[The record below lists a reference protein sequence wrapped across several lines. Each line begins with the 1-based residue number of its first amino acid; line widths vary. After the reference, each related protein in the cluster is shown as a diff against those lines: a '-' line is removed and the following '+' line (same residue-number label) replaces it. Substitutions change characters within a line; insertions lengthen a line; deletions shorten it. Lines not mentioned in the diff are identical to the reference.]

1 MRKSEYNCFTFLF
14 YIKSEK
20 KGKESCK
27 DMKNWVWFFAMV
39 VVLIF
44 GTAAFAF
51 NPIPEK
57 DLKIG
62 FVYVGPVGDG
72 GWSYMHDQ
80 GRQAIEKAF
89 PDVTTMYA
97 ESVPEGPDC
106 ARVMEQFVRN
116 GAKLV
121 FATSFGYM
129 DQVIEVAK
137 KYPDVIFM
145 HCSGYKMA
153 ENVGVYFGRMYQARY
168 LSGLVAGSMTKSNI
182 IGFPAAHP
190 IPEVIRMIN
199 AFTLGVRKVNPN
211 AKVKVVWLYS
221 WFDPGKEK
229 EATKALIDAGADV
242 IGMHADS
249 GSTPQTA
256 EESGVYVIG
265 YNNDMSH
272 YAPTKCLTSSIW
284 DWSTIYI
291 DIVKKV
297 IEGTWKSE
305 DSWWGMDTGIVKL
318 NPLSADVPE
327 NIKVLVK
334 EEQEKIITGTW
345 DVFWGPIKD
354 QSGNERFPEGQ
365 KMSDKEMLS
374 FSWFVEG
381 VEGEIPKSQ

>member
-1 MRKSEYNCFTFLF
+1 MNKWAWLLVLVVFFTLG
-14 YIKSEK
+14 S
-20 KGKESCK
+20 
-27 DMKNWVWFFAMV
+27 
-39 VVLIF
+39 
-44 GTAAFAF
+44 AALAF
-51 NPIPEK
+51 DPIPAD

-62 FVYVGPVGDG
+62 FVFVGPVGDG

-89 PDVTTMYA
+89 PGVTTMYA

-153 ENVGVYFGRMYQARY
+153 DNVGLYFGRMYQARY
-168 LSGLVAGSMTKSNI
+168 LSGLVAGSMTKINI

-199 AFTLGVRKVNPN
+199 AFTLGARKANPD

-265 YNNDMSH
+265 YNNDMSS
-272 YAPTKCLTSSIW
+272 YAPTKCLTSSVW
-284 DWSTIYI
+284 DWSTTYI

-297 IEGTWKSE
+297 VEGTWKPE
-305 DSWWGMDTGIVKL
+305 NSWWGMETGIVKL
-318 NPLSADVPE
+318 TSFSQDVPGE
-327 NIKVLVK
+327 VRALVQ
-334 EEQEKIITGTW
+334 EEQEKIINGTW

-354 QSGNERFPEGQ
+354 QNGNEKVAEGQ
-365 KMSDKEMLS
+365 KMSDQDILS

-381 VEGEIPKSQ
+381 VEGEIPVSQ

>member
-1 MRKSEYNCFTFLF
+1 MKKSMWILVMVMVFTL
-14 YIKSEK
+14 SA
-20 KGKESCK
+20 
-27 DMKNWVWFFAMV
+27 VA
-39 VVLIF
+39 L
-44 GTAAFAF
+44 AFD
-51 NPIPEK
+51 PIPPQ

-89 PDVTTMYA
+89 PGVTTMYA
-97 ESVPEGPDC
+97 ESIPEGPDC
-106 ARVMEQFVRN
+106 SRVMEQFIRN
-116 GAKLV
+116 GAKLI

-137 KYPDVIFM
+137 KHPDVIFM

-153 ENVGVYFGRMYQARY
+153 DNVGVYFGRMYQARY

-199 AFTLGVRKVNPN
+199 AFTLGARKANPQ
-211 AKVKVVWLYS
+211 AVVKVVWLYS

-265 YNNDMSH
+265 YNNDMSN

-284 DWSTIYI
+284 DWSTIYTT
-291 DIVKKV
+291 IVKQV
-297 IEGTWKSE
+297 IDGTWKPE
-305 DSWWGMDTGIVKL
+305 DSWWGMNTGIVKL
-318 NPLSADVPE
+318 TPFNQDVSD
-327 NIKVLVK
+327 NVK
-334 EEQEKIITGTW
+334 AIVASEQEKIMNGSW

-354 QSGNERFPEGQ
+354 QTGKVVVDEGQ
-365 KMSDKEMLS
+365 KMTDKEMLS

-381 VEGEIPKSQ
+381 VEGDIPKSQ

>member
-1 MRKSEYNCFTFLF
+1 M
-14 YIKSEK
+14 K
-20 KGKESCK
+20 KYLWFFIV
-27 DMKNWVWFFAMV
+27 MMFFAMGS
-39 VVLIF
+39 I
-44 GTAAFAF
+44 AFAF
-51 NPIPEK
+51 DPIPAE

-72 GWSYMHDQ
+72 GWSYMHDK
-80 GRQAIEKAF
+80 GRQAIEEVF
-89 PDVTTMYA
+89 PEVTTMYA

-106 ARVMEQFVRN
+106 VRVMEQFVRN
-116 GAKLV
+116 GAKLI

-137 KYPDVIFM
+137 KHPDVIFM

-153 ENVGVYFGRMYQARY
+153 DNVGLYFGRMYQARY

-190 IPEVIRMIN
+190 IPEVVRMIN
-199 AFTLGVRKVNPN
+199 AFTLGARKVNPD
-211 AKVKVVWLYS
+211 AVVKVIWLYS

-265 YNNDMSH
+265 YNNDMSS
-272 YAPTKCLTSSIW
+272 YAPTKCLTSSVW
-284 DWSTIYI
+284 DWSATYI

-297 IEGTWKSE
+297 IEGTWE
-305 DSWWGMDTGIVKL
+305 PENRWLGMETGIVKL
-318 NPLSADVPE
+318 TPFSSDVPE
-327 NIKVLVK
+327 EVQAVVA
-334 EEQEKIITGTW
+334 EEKEKIINGNW

-354 QSGNERFPEGQ
+354 QDGEIRVPEGQ
-365 KMSDKEMLS
+365 KMTDKEMLS
-374 FSWFVEG
+374 ISWFVEG
-381 VEGEIPKSQ
+381 VEGEIPQSQ